1 MMNMLLYEFKKILK
15 KKFIWVLTLFLII
28 ANSLLFL
35 STEYKENKN
44 FIQNIEL
51 YKEIQMF
58 DKSKDE
64 QSYSVLSAY
73 ENRLFEYSLLL
84 SRDNIVNFNISLNQN
99 DIDYFDS
106 IYNNSQEKIF
116 EHLDVLNK
124 YLEQLKYKN
133 SYSQYVETVLNQA
146 NNMGSYS
153 VFQKNNSFSNKNML
167 KTKDEYSKIRK
178 LDIGMDISD
187 GIVKSTSFGITDLL
201 IIIIISVMVFYLIT
215 EEKNQETISLANTM
229 KHGKLKFCLS
239 KISCII
245 LVSIII
251 TIVFYGINIILG
263 EYLYGFGDLSRS
275 IQSINKFVESTL
287 LINILEY
294 ILLFIVS
301 KLLIIVTI
309 ALAITFLAIIL
320 KEVKIV
326 YASIFIFTLMQYSLY
341 KFIPENSYLSLFKFI
356 NIFSF
361 ADVFNI
367 LSKYKNINLFNF
379 AINLKFLFFVIC
391 IVGLLG
397 LYIISVYYLKNNIQI
412 NLRHFKNFSKKQYLP
427 NNIFSY
433 EIGKILFGK
442 KILILFI
449 IMIVISINQVYS
461 FEKIYNLSKGQYTY
475 YANIL
480 KDENPDEII
489 NNEIEKFDLIDQNV
503 SQAFNDFENGS
514 ITKEEYRNINFN
526 ANVLRQKQ
534 ELFYN
539 EVLPQY
545 EYIKNKSIESGMKLS
560 FINKYFFDDISSKS
574 SEKIKVLYALLIMIF
589 LSSTLI
595 LMDTE
600 NDFLNIVSTYKNGRK
615 KYVISKILLAFI
627 FSCITVV
634 IIYMPDYILALREY
648 GSEYLK
654 ENILSVQAYSE
665 FISMSIA
672 KFLVIANIIRI
683 FSLFVVSLIIMYL
696 SIGLKKYFS
705 VITIALIVL
714 AFPLI
719 LSAKISILDK
729 LSFNRFLLIETLMRD
744 LISFAI
750 VIIILIV
757 VLLFVLK
764 KIFRYNLEV

>member
-1 MMNMLLYEFKKILK
+1 MNMLLYEFKKILK

-64 QSYSVLSAY
+64 QSYSILLAY

-84 SRDNIVNFNISLNQN
+84 SGDDIISLNISLNQE

-106 IYNNSQEKIF
+106 IYSNSQEKVF
-116 EHLDVLNK
+116 GHLDILNK
-124 YLEQLKYKN
+124 YLDQLKYKN
-133 SYSQYVETVLNQA
+133 SYGQYIETVLTQA
-146 NNMGSYS
+146 DNMGSHS

-167 KTKDEYSKIRK
+167 KTKEDYTKVKNLE
-178 LDIGMDISD
+178 IGMDVSD
-187 GIVKSTSFGITDLL
+187 GIVKATSFGITDLL
-201 IIIIISVMVFYLIT
+201 IIIIISVMIFYLIT
-215 EEKNQETISLANTM
+215 EEKNQETISLSNTM
-229 KHGKLKFCLS
+229 KHGKFKFCIS
-239 KISCII
+239 KIFCII
-245 LVSIII
+245 LTSISI
-251 TIVFYGINIILG
+251 TLIFYGINLLLG

-294 ILLFIVS
+294 MILFIVS
-301 KLLIIVTI
+301 KLLIIVT
-309 ALAITFLAIIL
+309 LTLVTTFLAIIL

-326 YASIFIFTLMQYSLY
+326 YASVFIFTLMQYSLY
-341 KFIPENSYLSLFKFI
+341 IFIPENSYLSLFKFI

-361 ADVFNI
+361 ANVFNI

-391 IVGLLG
+391 IVGILG
-397 LYIISVYYLKNNIQI
+397 LYISSVYCLKNNIQI
-412 NLRHFKNFSKKQYLP
+412 NLRYSKKISKKQYLP

-449 IMIVISINQVYS
+449 IMIVVAINQVYS

-480 KDENPDEII
+480 KDENLDEII
-489 NNEIEKFDLIDQNV
+489 NNEIEKFDLIDKNV

-514 ITKEEYRNINFN
+514 ITKEEYRNINFS
-526 ANVLRQKQ
+526 ANVLKQKQ

-545 EYIKNKSIESGMKLS
+545 EYIKNKSIESGIKLS
-560 FINKYFFDDISSKS
+560 FINKYFLEDISSKS
-574 SEKIKVLYALLIMIF
+574 SEKIKILYALVIMIF

-600 NDFLNIVSTYKNGRK
+600 NDFLNIVSTYKNGQE

-634 IIYMPDYILALREY
+634 IIYMPDYILAFREY

-654 ENILSVQAYSE
+654 ENILSAQAYSG

-672 KFLVIANIIRI
+672 EFLVIANIIRI

-696 SIGLKKYFS
+696 SISLKKYFS
-705 VITIALIVL
+705 VITIVLITL

-719 LSAKISILDK
+719 LSEKISILDK

-744 LISFAI
+744 LITFVI

>member
-1 MMNMLLYEFKKILK
+1 MNILLYEFKKIFK
-15 KKFIWVLTLFLII
+15 KNFIWILTLFLII

-51 YKEIQMF
+51 YKEIQVF
-58 DKSKDE
+58 DKSKDD
-64 QSYSVLSAY
+64 QSYSVLSDY
-73 ENRLFEYSLLL
+73 ENRLFEYSLFL
-84 SRDNIVNFNISLNQN
+84 SKDDIANLNISLNQD

-133 SYSQYVETVLNQA
+133 SYSQYVETVLSQA
-146 NNMGSYS
+146 DNMGSYS
-153 VFQKNNSFSNKNML
+153 VFQENNSFSNKNML
-167 KTKDEYSKIRK
+167 KTKEDYSKIK
-178 LDIGMDISD
+178 NLDIGMDISD
-187 GIVKSTSFGITDLL
+187 AIVKSTSFAITDLL
-201 IIIIISVMVFYLIT
+201 IIIIISVMIFYLIT

-251 TIVFYGINIILG
+251 TIVFYGINILLG

-275 IQSINKFVESTL
+275 IQSINEFVESTL

-294 ILLFIVS
+294 IVLFIVS

-309 ALAITFLAIIL
+309 TLAITFLTIIL

-326 YASIFIFTLMQYSLY
+326 YVSVFIFILIQYYLY

-379 AINLKFLFFVIC
+379 AINLKFLFFMIC
-391 IVGLLG
+391 IVGILG
-397 LYIISVYYLKNNIQI
+397 LYISSVYCLKNNIQI
-412 NLRHFKNFSKKQYLP
+412 NLKYSRKILKRQYFP

-433 EIGKILFGK
+433 EIGKVLLGR
-442 KILILFI
+442 KILILFVA
-449 IMIVISINQVYS
+449 MIVISINQVYS
-461 FEKIYNLSKGQYTY
+461 FERTYNLSKGQYTS

-480 KDENPDEII
+480 KGENLDEII

-503 SQAFNDFENGS
+503 SQAFTDFENGS
-514 ITKEEYRNINFN
+514 ITKDEYRNIIFS

-539 EVLPQY
+539 DVLPQY
-545 EYIKNKSIESGMKLS
+545 EYIKNKSIESGIKLS
-560 FINKYFFDDISSKS
+560 FINKYFLDDISSKT
-574 SEKIKVLYALLIMIF
+574 SERIKVLYALIIVML

-627 FSCITVV
+627 FSFITVV
-634 IIYMPDYILALREY
+634 IIYMPDYILAFREY

-654 ENILSVQAYSE
+654 ENILSAKAYSA

-672 KFLVIANIIRI
+672 KFLVIANSIRI

-696 SIGLKKYFS
+696 SIKLKKYFS
-705 VITIALIVL
+705 VITIAIITL
-714 AFPLI
+714 AFPLV
-719 LSAKISILDK
+719 LSEKISIFDK
-729 LSFNRFLLIETLMRD
+729 LSFNSFLLIETLMRD
-744 LISFAI
+744 ITSFTI
-750 VIIILIV
+750 VIIILIAS
-757 VLLFVLK
+757 LLLLVK